1 MKVLTLRALVAV
13 AVAAAAA
20 MFAIKATERR
30 RALSAGPVVTED
42 PPEDVFAESVMGD
55 VATGEGMP
63 EAG

>member
-13 AVAAAAA
+13 ALAAAAA

-30 RALSAGPVVTED
+30 RTLSAGPDVAED
-42 PPEDVFAESVMGD
+42 PPEEAFAESVMGD